1 MELFQYLNLENRKW
15 IAQQRKY
22 EFKGVRRKMLTFK
35 DVTVQFGGL
44 IAVDN
49 LSFDVPKSKIYSII
63 GPNGAGKTTVFNCI
77 SRFYT
82 PAKGSITFNGEEITR
97 YKPHQVINKGIARSF
112 QNVELFSKMTVLE
125 NLLTGL
131 HPKLKKNIFAISL
144 TLPNVKRSEKEAKEE
159 AFEIMELL
167 NISHLANEQVSN
179 LSFGFQKMVDIG
191 RAMIVNPQL
200 ILLDEPVAGMNP
212 IETERISELILRL
225 KNELGYTVLLIEHDM
240 SLVMKVSDAVTVM
253 NFGKKIS
260 EGTPTE
266 VQNDHVVIEAY
277 LGEVESH
284 AEAK

>member
-1 MELFQYLNLENRKW
+1 
-15 IAQQRKY
+15 
-22 EFKGVRRKMLTFK
+22 MLTFN
-35 DVTVQFGGL
+35 DITVQFGGL
-44 IAVDN
+44 TAVN
-49 LSFDVPKSKIYSII
+49 SLSFEVPKGQIYSII

-82 PAKGSITFNGEEITR
+82 PSKGSILFNGEDLIK
-97 YKPHQVINKGIARSF
+97 YKPHQIINKGIARSF
-112 QNVELFSKMTVLE
+112 QNVELFTKMTVME

-131 HPKLKKNIFAISL
+131 HPLLKKNIFPIAL
-144 TLPNVKRSEKEAKEE
+144 NLPSVKRMEKDARDQAYEV
-159 AFEIMELL
+159 MDLL
-167 NISHLANEQVSN
+167 NITDLANEKVSN

-212 IETERISELILRL
+212 IETEKISELILRL

-260 EGTPTE
+260 EGTPAE
-266 VQNDHVVIEAY
+266 VQNDPVVIEAY
-277 LGEVESH
+277 LGEVETH
-284 AEAK
+284 VAAK

>member
-1 MELFQYLNLENRKW
+1 
-15 IAQQRKY
+15 
-22 EFKGVRRKMLTFK
+22 VLTFN

-44 IAVDN
+44 TAVDN
-49 LSFDVPKSKIYSII
+49 LSFEVPQGSIYSII

-82 PAKGSITFNGEEITR
+82 PAKGSITFRGDEITK
-97 YKPHQVINKGIARSF
+97 YKPHQIINIGIARSF

-144 TLPNVKRSEKEAKEE
+144 NLPSVKRSEEDSRKKAYEV
-159 AFEIMELL
+159 MELL
-167 NISHLANEQVSN
+167 KITHLADEQVSN
-179 LSFGFQKMVDIG
+179 LSFGYQKMVDIG
-191 RAMIVNPQL
+191 RAIMAEPKL

-212 IETERISELILRL
+212 IETEKISQLILNL
-225 KNELGYTVLLIEHDM
+225 KHELNYTVLLIEHDM

-260 EGTPTE
+260 EGTPKDI
-266 VQNDHVVIEAY
+266 QNDPVVIEAY
-277 LGEVESH
+277 LGEVNLH
-284 AEAK
+284 AEVK